1 MLRPDSLACD
11 AFGREAVTSV
21 LADFFD
27 RGSAPVQVVGAL
39 FVYEHY
45 HQHLADFLS
54 AAKATGTN
62 DEVRAC

>member
-11 AFGREAVTSV
+11 VFGREAVTSV
-21 LADFFD
+21 LTDFFD

-39 FVYEHY
+39 FVYERY
-45 HQHLADFLS
+45 HQRLAGYLS
-54 AAKATGTN
+54 AARATGAN